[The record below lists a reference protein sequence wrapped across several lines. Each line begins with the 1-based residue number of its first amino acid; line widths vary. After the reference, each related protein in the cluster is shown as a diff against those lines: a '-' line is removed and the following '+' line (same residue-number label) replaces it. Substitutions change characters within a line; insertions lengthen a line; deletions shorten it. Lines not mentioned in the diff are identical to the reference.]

1 MKSSHFCGLK
11 RVLFNLEHEET
22 LFFAKNVTRKNF
34 EFLEQNRG
42 LTVTSLENCDF
53 WPYEKFPFLWSKKY
67 GGPQRQYTNIYH
79 ITAFYIL
86 LHKHI
91 HWLCEYIYQYNK
103 IYTSTTICVP
113 VQKC

>member
-22 LFFAKNVTRKNF
+22 LFFAKNVIRKNF

-42 LTVTSLENCDF
+42 LTLTSLENCDF

-67 GGPQRQYTNIYH
+67 GGPQLVNYGGPQRQYTNIY
-79 ITAFYIL
+79 IIL
-86 LHKHI
+86 LHSI
-91 HWLCEYIYQYNK
+91 
-103 IYTSTTICVP
+103 S
-113 VQKC
+113 

>member
-22 LFFAKNVTRKNF
+22 LFFAKNVIRKNF

-53 WPYEKFPFLWSKKY
+53 WPYEKFPFLWSKRY
-67 GGPQRQYTNIYH
+67 GGPQWQYANIY
-79 ITAFYIL
+79 ISYYCIL
-86 LHKHI
+86 YL
-91 HWLCEYIYQYNK
+91 
-103 IYTSTTICVP
+103 STKTYPLAVRVYLP
-113 VQKC
+113 VQ

>member
-1 MKSSHFCGLK
+1 MKSFHFCGLK

-22 LFFAKNVTRKNF
+22 LFFAKNVIRKNF

-67 GGPQRQYTNIYH
+67 GGPQRQYTNIY
-79 ITAFYIL
+79 IIL
-86 LHKHI
+86 LHSI
-91 HWLCEYIYQYNK
+91 
-103 IYTSTTICVP
+103 S
-113 VQKC
+113 

>member
-22 LFFAKNVTRKNF
+22 LFFAKNVIRKNF

-53 WPYEKFPFLWSKKY
+53 WPYEKFPFLWSKKRSTVAHN
-67 GGPQRQYTNIYH
+67 GNTQIY
-79 ITAFYIL
+79 ISYYCIL
-86 LHKHI
+86 YL
-91 HWLCEYIYQYNK
+91 
-103 IYTSTTICVP
+103 STQTYPLAVRVYLP
-113 VQKC
+113 VQ

>member
-22 LFFAKNVTRKNF
+22 LFFAKNVIRKNF

-67 GGPQRQYTNIYH
+67 GGPQRQYTISY
-79 ITAFYIL
+79 YCIL
-86 LHKHI
+86 YL
-91 HWLCEYIYQYNK
+91 
-103 IYTSTTICVP
+103 STQTYPLAVRVYLP
-113 VQKC
+113 VQ